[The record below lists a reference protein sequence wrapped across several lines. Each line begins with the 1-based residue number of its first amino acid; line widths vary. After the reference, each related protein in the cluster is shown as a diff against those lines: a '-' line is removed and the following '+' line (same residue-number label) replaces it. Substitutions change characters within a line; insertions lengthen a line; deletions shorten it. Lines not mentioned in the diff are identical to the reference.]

1 MMRTVKPFVSLMA
14 LATLLATLLAA
25 CAPATRVVLLP
36 QEAGKPN
43 AVEVRSRQSSATL
56 DKPYESAV
64 VHTRQDVQTEQLD
77 AKQVNKRYGQ
87 LLSAQPAPQER
98 FTLRFETGG
107 SQLTAE
113 SMNELTDILARAT
126 ARAGG
131 EIVVTGHTDSVGSLE
146 ANDAL
151 SRRRAAAIRELL
163 IQRGFDAARVEAVG
177 RGEREPAVPTA
188 DNVAEPQN
196 RRAEIVVR

>member
-1 MMRTVKPFVSLMA
+1 MMRTALPFVTRTA
-14 LATLLATLLAA
+14 LAALMATLLAA

-43 AVEVRSRQSSATL
+43 AVEVRSRHSSATL
-56 DKPYESAV
+56 NKPYESAV

-77 AKQVNKRYGQ
+77 AKTVNKRYDQ

-98 FTLRFETGG
+98 FTLRFEPGG
-107 SQLTAE
+107 SNLTAE
-113 SMNELTDILARAT
+113 SMSELSDILTRAT
-126 ARAGG
+126 ARPGG
-131 EIVVTGHTDSVGSLE
+131 EIIVTGHTDRTGTVE

-151 SRRRAAAIRELL
+151 SRKRAAAIRELL